1 MAEKA
6 EIEKIGA
13 DDLRIK
19 EILKEKGMKMK
30 ELADKMDIAPE
41 TLSRTLQNNPQYKTL
56 KVIANILEVSMR
68 DLFRDN
74 VPEKVSMEI
83 HGCIYING
91 KPKLIDSKE
100 ELIEIV
106 DNLK

>member
-30 ELADKMDIAPE
+30 EIADKMDIAPE
-41 TLSRTLQNNPQYKTL
+41 TLSLTLQNNPQYKTL

-68 DLFRDN
+68 DLFKDVNAVENKDMR
-74 VPEKVSMEI
+74 
-83 HGCIYING
+83 GCIFYNN
-91 KPKLIDSKE
+91 KMFTFNSRE
-100 ELIEIV
+100 ELVEY
-106 DNLK
+106 LKQN

>member
-6 EIEKIGA
+6 ETEKISA

-68 DLFRDN
+68 DLFKDVNAVENKDMR
-74 VPEKVSMEI
+74 
-83 HGCIYING
+83 GCIFYNNEMFAFN
-91 KPKLIDSKE
+91 SRE
-100 ELIEIV
+100 ELVEY
-106 DNLK
+106 LKQN

>member
-68 DLFRDN
+68 DLFKDVNAVENKDMR
-74 VPEKVSMEI
+74 
-83 HGCIYING
+83 GCIFYNNEMFTFN
-91 KPKLIDSKE
+91 SRE
-100 ELIEIV
+100 ELVEY
-106 DNLK
+106 LKQN

>member
-6 EIEKIGA
+6 ETEKISA

-30 ELADKMDIAPE
+30 ELADKMNIAPE

-68 DLFRDN
+68 DLFKDVN
-74 VPEKVSMEI
+74 AVENKDMC
-83 HGCIYING
+83 GCIFYNNEMFTFN
-91 KPKLIDSKE
+91 SRE
-100 ELIEIV
+100 ELVEY
-106 DNLK
+106 LKQN